1 MADIPLVCN
10 FQGDYGFKVLIV
22 DEESTIEQVISVAI
36 ELLAG
41 VVVPPVSNRE
51 SFVVRVQDSEEPL
64 NLQDTVK
71 SAGLMSMETIEIYQS
86 K

>member
-1 MADIPLVCN
+1 MADIPLVCS
-10 FQGDYGFKVLIV
+10 FQGDYGFKVLVV
-22 DEESTIEQVISVAI
+22 DDESTIEQVISEAI

-41 VVVPPVSNRE
+41 VIVPPVSNRE
-51 SFVVRVQDSEEPL
+51 SFVLRVQDSEEPL